1 MTLTYFTAKSY
12 LFQYAFV
19 WEKDKNNMFVY
30 NIKVG
35 RCSQS
40 NEYMKRYEYTGMTLT
55 YLTAKS
61 YLFPYA
67 FVYGKKIKNN
77 MFVYSIKVGRC
88 SQSNEYMKRYE
99 YQRSRSF
106 IDLHPRSLRLNIFIL
121 LLETPK
127 QIEAKFR
134 VGPPWDRGMN
144 MSTTGLCHM
153 TITAAIS
160 IYMVKTFKNLLV

>member
-1 MTLTYFTAKSY
+1 MFLYGK
-12 LFQYAFV
+12 
-19 WEKDKNNMFVY
+19 KDKNNMSVY

-35 RCSQS
+35 RCNLS

-67 FVYGKKIKNN
+67 SVWEKDKNN
-77 MFVYSIKVGRC
+77 MVFYNIKVCRC

-106 IDLHPRSLRLNIFIL
+106 IDLHPRSLRFNIFKL
-121 LLETPK
+121 LFLRNPL
-127 QIEAKFR
+127 A
-134 VGPPWDRGMN
+134 D
-144 MSTTGLCHM
+144 
-153 TITAAIS
+153 
-160 IYMVKTFKNLLV
+160 